1 MKKTNESTKKIKS
14 EINITELI
22 NLKKFLKSKY
32 ILKELFSF
40 LDEKRKLKIIQYNK
54 KYNELLEIDI
64 KQYKDKSGKLKVSEK
79 HGYTRIYDLDKMN
92 LIFEGSYLNGKANGK
107 GKEFSSNGELIFEG
121 EYLNGKKNGKGKEYD
136 SEEENLIFDGNYLN
150 DEKSGKGKEYY
161 NNGKIKFEGEYL
173 KGEIW
178 NGILYD
184 KYSELKYEIKKGKS
198 IINYDNLTFEDEYYS
213 DVSSNDGGLKIKKLK
228 NVKPKGGKKK
238 YNFKEPKLANSIT
251 KLKYYE
257 GEFLNNQRNG
267 KGKEYDQ
274 SGKIIFEGIY
284 LNDKR
289 KKKLITD
296 IKKKIKNIK
305 PGKNQK
311 LEIPNETFDDIKLR
325 KENLD
330 YSFENPLESYLIKYH
345 SSDEKK
351 DHIAINNS
359 RIKEYQKND
368 LILENL
374 FSQGKINGNNSFESQ
389 ESVSF
394 EIKNNVSIISEN
406 NFDCQNMEE
415 TEMDKLGKVDKYFI
429 GNRNGKGK
437 EIDLDGNLLFEGEYL
452 DGKRNGQGKE
462 YDKNK
467 SYRLIF
473 KGEFINDKRWNGVFI
488 EFGSCD
494 NILFEGEYIN
504 GIKEGKEYK
513 NRRLI
518 YEGKYLNNKKNKKG
532 KEYYNF
538 GKLKFE
544 GEYSYGRKWNGNI
557 YDNNGNLSFKIKDG
571 AGNGKEYDDDG
582 WLIYD
587 GEYLDGKRNG
597 KGKEYNYS
605 LIYEGEFFDGKRR
618 GKGKKYY

>member
-1 MKKTNESTKKIKS
+1 MKKTNESTKEIKS

-22 NLKKFLKSKY
+22 NLKKSLKSKY

-64 KQYKDKSGKLKVSEK
+64 KQYKEKSGKLKVSEK
-79 HGYTRIYDLDKMN
+79 HGYTRIYELDKMN
-92 LIFEGSYLNGKANGK
+92 LIFEGRYLNGKANGK

-161 NNGKIKFEGEYL
+161 NNGKLKFEGKYL

-184 KYSELKYEIKKGKS
+184 EYSELKYKIKKGKR
-198 IINYDNLTFEDEYYS
+198 I
-213 DVSSNDGGLKIKKLK
+213 
-228 NVKPKGGKKK
+228 
-238 YNFKEPKLANSIT
+238 
-251 KLKYYE
+251 
-257 GEFLNNQRNG
+257 
-267 KGKEYDQ
+267 
-274 SGKIIFEGIY
+274 
-284 LNDKR
+284 DKR
-289 KKKLITD
+289 KKKLRTD
-296 IKKKIKNIK
+296 IKKKIKNVK

-311 LEIPNETFDDIKLR
+311 LEITN
-325 KENLD
+325 
-330 YSFENPLESYLIKYH
+330 
-345 SSDEKK
+345 EKK

-359 RIKEYQKND
+359 RIKECRKVD
-368 LILENL
+368 SILEDV
-374 FSQGKINGNNSFESQ
+374 FSQGKIRNNSFESQ

-406 NFDCQNMEE
+406 NFDCQNMVEI
-415 TEMDKLGKVDKYFI
+415 EMDKLEKVDKYFI

-488 EFGSCD
+488 EFDCYD

-557 YDNNGNLSFKIKDG
+557 YDNRGNFSFKIKDG
-571 AGNGKEYDDDG
+571 AGNGKEYDADG
-582 WLIYD
+582 MLIYD

-597 KGKEYNYS
+597 KGKEYHNHR